1 MSEANHVTRSLY
13 TLIIVLAVGSACG
26 RIVATQRIYEPS
38 LPSRWP
44 STKPRVM
51 PTFSS
56 NDRSRWATVRA
67 LVHDK
72 SFVIGTRDSAVYRA
86 SAIAPLG
93 QLHPLQAA
101 AVAQAGYRA
110 RVASSRGIIFEDGY
124 ESVDKV
130 LHPEK
135 LEFYSSKPPLL
146 ATLLAG
152 LYWLLHTLLG
162 WTLQSNPSNPLDPVN
177 TAAVVRTILI
187 LVNVVP
193 FAIYLHVFS
202 GWLERWCTETW
213 AKLCIFLSAAFATLV
228 SPFLITLNNHTLG
241 AFAVLFALHALL
253 RIWEAR
259 QTGRVPNVGW
269 FLLAGLCSSFAV
281 AMELPALSFAAC
293 AGVLLLLW
301 FPGRTLLLFMP
312 VTLLVAAAY
321 LITNWLA
328 VGQWA
333 PAYSEFGGPWYE
345 YEGSHWRRPLEGEVR
360 RGIDWAR
367 QHESRWEYALHA
379 LIGHHGWFSLTPIW
393 ILAFAGMVVGSLSI
407 GKTDLSGD
415 RRLPWFIAPLTLLV
429 SVVVIAFYL
438 MKSDNYGGFTVGLRW
453 LMWLTPLWLACLIP
467 IVDRLATSRG
477 GRAVACGLLAISALS
492 ANYSSWNPWRHP
504 WLYDLLVALGWTGY

>member
-1 MSEANHVTRSLY
+1 MTRSIY
-13 TLIIVLAVGSACG
+13 TLIIVLAAGSACG
-26 RIVATQRIYEPS
+26 RIVATQRVYEPS

-44 STKPRVM
+44 QVKPRVM

-56 NDRSRWATVRA
+56 NDRSRWATVRS
-67 LVHDK
+67 LVHDH
-72 SFVIGTRDSAVYRA
+72 SFVIGTRDPAVYRA
-86 SAIAPLG
+86 SAVAVFG
-93 QLHPLQAA
+93 QLDPFQAA
-101 AVAQAGYRA
+101 TLAQVGYTA

-146 ATLLAG
+146 TVLIAG
-152 LYWLLHTLLG
+152 LYWLLHTLFG

-202 GWLERWCTETW
+202 GWLERWCASTW
-213 AKLCIFLSAAFATLV
+213 AKMFIFVSAAFATLV
-228 SPFLITLNNHTLG
+228 SPFLITLNNHTL
-241 AFAVLFALHALL
+241 ATFSVLFALHALV

-259 QTGRVPNVGW
+259 RDGVVAGVGW
-269 FLLAGLCSSFAV
+269 FLLAGFCSTFAA
-281 AMELPALSFAAC
+281 AMELPALSFAVC
-293 AGVLLLLW
+293 AGALLLIW
-301 FPGRTLLLFMP
+301 FPGRTLLLCAP
-312 VTLLVAAAY
+312 IALLIVAAF
-321 LITNWLA
+321 LGLNWLA
-328 VGQWA
+328 VGQWE

-345 YEGSHWRRPLEGEVR
+345 YEGSHWRRPLEGETR

-367 QHESRWEYALHA
+367 QHEERWEYALHA

-393 ILAFAGMVVGSLSI
+393 ILALAGMIGSSLSA
-407 GKTDLSGD
+407 GTTGA
-415 RRLPWFIAPLTLLV
+415 RLPWFMAPLALV
-429 SVVVIAFYL
+429 ISLVVISFYL
-438 MKSDNYGGFTVGLRW
+438 IQSDNYGGFTVGLRW

-467 IVDRLATSRG
+467 VIDRMATSRL
-477 GRAVACGLLAISALS
+477 GRGVAYVALAVSALT
-492 ANYSSWNPWRHP
+492 ANYSAWNPWRHP
-504 WLYDLLVALGWTGY
+504 WLYDLLVSTGMWTGY

>member
-1 MSEANHVTRSLY
+1 MTRPLY
-13 TLIIVLAVGSACG
+13 ILIIVLAAASACG
-26 RIVATQRIYEPS
+26 RIVATQRVYEPS

-44 STKPRVM
+44 ATKPRAM

-72 SFVIGTRDSAVYRA
+72 TFVIGTRDPAVYRA
-86 SAIAPLG
+86 SAAALFG
-93 QLHPLQAA
+93 QVDPWQAA
-101 AVAQAGYRA
+101 VLAQAGYRA

-146 ATLLAG
+146 TTLIAG
-152 LYWLLHTLLG
+152 LYWALHALFG
-162 WTLQSNPSNPLDPVN
+162 WTLQSNPANPLDPVN

-193 FAIYLHVFS
+193 FAIYLYVFA
-202 GWLERWCTETW
+202 GWLERWCSETW
-213 AKLCIFLSAAFATLV
+213 AKMFIFLSAAFATLV

-241 AFAVLFALHALL
+241 AFAVLFALHALV
-253 RIWEAR
+253 RIWEIRGA
-259 QTGRVPNVGW
+259 GHVPGAGW
-269 FLLAGLCSSFAV
+269 FLFAGLCSAFAA

-293 AGVLLLLW
+293 AGALLLLW
-301 FPGRTLLLFMP
+301 FPGRTLLLFVP
-312 VTLLVAAAY
+312 VALMVAAAY
-321 LITNWLA
+321 LIANWLA

-345 YEGSHWRRPLEGEVR
+345 YEGSHWRPPLEGEIR
-360 RGIDWAR
+360 SGIDWAR

-379 LIGHHGWFSLTPIW
+379 LVGHHGWFSLTPIW
-393 ILAFAGMVVGSLSI
+393 LLALAGMLVGSLPFGRADS
-407 GKTDLSGD
+407 TEA
-415 RRLPWFIAPLTLLV
+415 RQLPWFVAPLTTLV
-429 SVVVIAFYL
+429 SSAVFTFYL
-438 MKSDNYGGFTVGLRW
+438 AIVGSANYGGFTVGLRW
-453 LMWLTPLWLACLIP
+453 LMWLTPLWLACLMP
-467 IVDRLATSRG
+467 VVERMATCRLGRG
-477 GRAVACGLLAISALS
+477 AAYVLLAVSALT

-504 WLYDLLVALGWTGY
+504 WLYDLLVALGWPGY